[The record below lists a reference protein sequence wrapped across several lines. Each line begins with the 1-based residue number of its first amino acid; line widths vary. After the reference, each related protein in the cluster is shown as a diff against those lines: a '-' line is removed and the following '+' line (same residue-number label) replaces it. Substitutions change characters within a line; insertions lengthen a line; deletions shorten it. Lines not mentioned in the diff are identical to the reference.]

1 MRYVIY
7 GAGAIG
13 GIIGARLHLAGREVA
28 LIARG
33 AHLQALRQRGLTF
46 ISAEGE
52 RTLRLPAVAS
62 PAELDLA
69 AADVV
74 VLAMK
79 SQDTVAALD
88 ALFAAAPPGIAV
100 VCAQNG
106 VVNERMA
113 LRRFAN
119 VYGQL
124 VILPGTHLEPG
135 VVIASASPLYGVLD
149 LGRYPRGS
157 DDRAAAFAH
166 DLTEAGFGALAREDI
181 MPWKYAKL
189 LRNLANSA
197 QAILGLDEQAEAL
210 MAQAREE
217 ALACFAA
224 AGVELVSDDAFGER
238 FRALNRIRSG
248 SPAARSGNS
257 SWQSLTRGAATIEAA
272 YLNGEIALLG
282 RLHGVPTP
290 VNALLQEVATQAAAS
305 GRGPGTYALAD
316 LEARLAGAAPPRP
329 R

>member
-13 GIIGARLHLAGREVA
+13 GVMGARLHLGGREVA

-33 AHLQALRQRGLTF
+33 AHLQALRERGLTF
-46 ISAEGE
+46 VSAEGTE
-52 RTLRLPAVAS
+52 TLAIPAAGS
-62 PAELDLA
+62 PAELELTAD
-69 AADVV
+69 DVV
-74 VLAMK
+74 ILAMK

-88 ALFAAAPPGIAV
+88 ALFACAPPAITV

-113 LRRFAN
+113 LRRFPN

-135 VVIASASPLYGVLD
+135 TVIASASPVYGVLD

-157 DDRAAAFAH
+157 DERAAGIAD
-166 DLTEAGFGALAREDI
+166 DLTESGFSAVARDDI
-181 MPWKYAKL
+181 MPWKYGKL

-197 QAILGLDEQAEAL
+197 QAILGLEERAEGL
-210 MAQAREE
+210 MERAREE

-224 AGVELVSDDAFGER
+224 AGIEPASDDAFRER
-238 FRALNRIRSG
+238 FQALNRIFSG

-257 SWQSLTRGAATIEAA
+257 SWQSLSRGSTTIEAA

-290 VNALLQEVATQAAAS
+290 VNALLQEVATEAAAA
-305 GRGPGTYALAD
+305 GREPGAYTLAE
-316 LEARLAGAAPPRP
+316 LEARLPQG
-329 R
+329 

>member
-1 MRYVIY
+1 LRYVIY

-13 GIIGARLHLAGREVA
+13 GVIGARLHLTGHDVA

-33 AHLQALRQRGLTF
+33 AHLEALRANGLTF
-46 ISAEGE
+46 VSAEGTQ
-52 RTLRLPAVAS
+52 TLAIPAAGS
-62 PAELDLA
+62 PADLDLTA
-69 AADVV
+69 EDVV

-88 ALFAAAPPGIAV
+88 ALFASAPPEITV
-100 VCAQNG
+100 VSAQNG

-113 LRRFAN
+113 LRRFPN

-135 VVIASASPLYGVLD
+135 TVISSASPVYGVLD

-157 DDRAAAFAH
+157 DERAEGIASNLTDAGFSAAAS
-166 DLTEAGFGALAREDI
+166 DDI

-189 LRNLANSA
+189 LRNLANST
-197 QAILGLDEQAEAL
+197 QAILGLEERAEGL
-210 MAQAREE
+210 MARAHEE

-224 AGVELVSDDAFGER
+224 AGIEIVGDDQFRER
-238 FRALNRIRSG
+238 FEVLNRIFSG
-248 SPAARSGNS
+248 SPAARAGNS
-257 SWQSLTRGAATIEAA
+257 SWQSLTRGSTTIEAA

-290 VNALLQEVATQAAAS
+290 VNQLLQEVATEVAAS
-305 GRGPGTYALAD
+305 ERGPGAHTLAD
-316 LEARLAGAAPPRP
+316 LEARLNRS
-329 R
+329 

>member
-13 GIIGARLHLAGREVA
+13 GVIGARLHLTGHEVA
-28 LIARG
+28 LLARG
-33 AHLQALRQRGLTF
+33 AHLEALREQGLTF
-46 ISAEGE
+46 TSAEGTE
-52 RTLRLPAVAS
+52 TLPIPAAGS

-74 VLAMK
+74 ILAMK

-88 ALFAAAPPGIAV
+88 ALFASAPAEITV

-113 LRRFAN
+113 LRRFPN

-135 VVIASASPLYGVLD
+135 VVISSASPVYGVLD
-149 LGRYPRGS
+149 LGRYPKGS
-157 DDRAAAFAH
+157 DERAERIAK
-166 DLTEAGFGALAREDI
+166 DLTDAGFSAVASEDI

-189 LRNLANSA
+189 LRNLANST
-197 QAILGLDEQAEAL
+197 QAILGLEERAEGL
-210 MAQAREE
+210 MARAHEE
-217 ALACFAA
+217 ALACFEA
-224 AGVELVSDDAFGER
+224 AGIVLVGDDEFRKR
-238 FRALNRIRSG
+238 FEVLNRIFSG
-248 SPAARSGNS
+248 SPAARAGNS
-257 SWQSLTRGAATIEAA
+257 SWQSLTRGSTTIEAA
-272 YLNGEIALLG
+272 YLNGEVALLG

-290 VNALLQEVATQAAAS
+290 VNALLQEVGTELAAS
-305 GRGPGTYALAD
+305 GRGPGAYTLAD
-316 LEARLAGAAPPRP
+316 LEARLA
-329 R
+329 

>member
-13 GIIGARLHLAGREVA
+13 GVIGARLHLTGREVA

-33 AHLQALRQRGLTF
+33 AHLDALRERGLTF
-46 ISAEGE
+46 ISAEGTQ
-52 RTLRLPAVAS
+52 TLRIPAVGS
-62 PAELDLA
+62 PAELDLT
-69 AADVV
+69 AADIV

-79 SQDTVAALD
+79 SQDTVGALD
-88 ALFAAAPPGIAV
+88 ALFAAAPPEIAV

-124 VILPGTHLEPG
+124 VILPGTHLEAG
-135 VVIASASPLYGVLD
+135 VVISSASPLAGVLD
-149 LGRYPRGS
+149 LGRYPRGN
-157 DDRAAAFAH
+157 DERAAGIAR
-166 DLTEAGFGALAREDI
+166 DLTEAGFRAEPREDI

-189 LRNLANSA
+189 LRNLANST
-197 QAILGLDEQAEAL
+197 QAILGLEEKAEAL
-210 MAQAREE
+210 MARAREE

-224 AGVELVSDDAFGER
+224 ARIELVSDEAFGER
-238 FRALNRIRSG
+238 FRALNRISTG

-257 SWQSLTRGAATIEAA
+257 SWQSLTRGSATIEAA

-290 VNALLQEVATQAAAS
+290 VNALLQEAATEAAAS
-305 GRGPGTYALAD
+305 GRGPGEYALAD
-316 LEARLAGAAPPRP
+316 LEARLARADAR
-329 R
+329 